1 MSFGGPCGVSSEG
14 FLAVYLLLLVSVLE
28 GGGGGL
34 LAKDESRKFATYPVA
49 R

>member
-28 GGGGGL
+28 GGGGL